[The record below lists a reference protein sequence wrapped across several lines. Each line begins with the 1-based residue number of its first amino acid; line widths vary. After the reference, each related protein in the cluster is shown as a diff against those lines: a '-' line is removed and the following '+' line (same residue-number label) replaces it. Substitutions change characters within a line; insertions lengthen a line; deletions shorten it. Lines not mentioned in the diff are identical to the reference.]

1 MVLSWAGVASLER
14 LVVSHKHM
22 HATQRRE
29 EMLAGWKILE
39 KVWLDSQRLDQGFG
53 LAWPLFSKSLV
64 ARQECPAHVKKRGE
78 KRVRRL
84 ELTARPA
91 ATNRW
96 DIFQPTKA

>member
-1 MVLSWAGVASLER
+1 MKKSGLTAS
-14 LVVSHKHM
+14 
-22 HATQRRE
+22 
-29 EMLAGWKILE
+29 
-39 KVWLDSQRLDQGFG
+39 VWTKAAG

-96 DIFQPTKA
+96 DIFQPPKA